1 MYYADARL
9 IPKRRT
15 IDRLVVG
22 LGALAGAFVGAIV
35 AGAIWWNAPHDFL
48 KPVQAVMTYREPPEP
63 GVDASL
69 RVIWFGKWEYT
80 KYAPIPED
88 FKTEWMLLDLPNMAA
103 PVAVVLLFAVL
114 GGCGCARL
122 IRPKRR
128 RHQADT
134 A

>member
-103 PVAVVLLFAVL
+103 PVAVVVFGAVL
-114 GGCGCARL
+114 GGWICAILSGR
-122 IRPKRR
+122 IRR
-128 RHQADT
+128 RRYPDLA
-134 A
+134 